1 MSYRTYS
8 FITKTEG
15 DNELL
20 KAAITKEFPFH
31 WVREIFTPFRGV
43 VCQVFHSYRE
53 VDYQRFP
60 DQRFKNQEE
69 VEDYFENHTENHLV
83 TFSKAH
89 PKLSFAFVE
98 VDCFGGKCSSN
109 GYILKNGEKI
119 FENEPHHSGHMELL
133 ARLDPVS
140 QSWFFYP
147 FRRSFFQDKGG
158 FHGELVNVAFPA
170 LWMVLDIDYG
180 KNPAYD
186 FQAFENEMLLTKIKE
201 YDLYLMKVDEERVKV
216 MGTFEVMS
224 EENVEEVKQLIHEC
238 FGGMLY
244 YFSLDNFETGEQMI
258 FQTMDDELAKR
269 LAATSYRANA
279 FNERPF
285 IYDDI
290 EEERETEAVEKEK
303 QPAEKEPQAKPAAT
317 VVEEGFEDDSQQEKS
332 SGFLGFFK
340 KLFGKG

>member
-20 KAAITKEFPFH
+20 KAEIAKAFPFH

-43 VCQVFHSYRE
+43 ICQVFHSYRE

-60 DQRFKNQEE
+60 NEHFKNQEE
-69 VEDYFENHTENHLV
+69 VENYFENHTENHLV

-89 PKLSFAFVE
+89 PNLSFAFVE

-109 GYILKNGEKI
+109 GYILKNGEKT
-119 FENEPHHSGHMELL
+119 FENEPHHSGHMDLL
-133 ARLDPVS
+133 ARLDAAS

-158 FHGELVNVAFPA
+158 FHGELINVAFPA

-186 FQAFENEMLLTKIKE
+186 FQAFENEMLLTKIKQ

-285 IYDDI
+285 IYGDT
-290 EEERETEAVEKEK
+290 EEESEKEE
-303 QPAEKEPQAKPAAT
+303 PSTEKEPQAKPTAE
-317 VVEEGFEDDSQQEKS
+317 VNEDHFEEDLEEEKS
-332 SGFLGFFK
+332 GGFLGFFK

>member
-8 FITKTEG
+8 FITKNEV

-20 KAAITKEFPFH
+20 KEQITKEFPFH
-31 WVREIFTPFRGV
+31 WVREIFTPFRGL

-53 VDYQRFP
+53 VDYERFP
-60 DQRFKNQEE
+60 DQYFKDQDE
-69 VEDYFENHTENHLV
+69 VEAYFENHTENHLV

-89 PKLSFAFVE
+89 PDLSFAFVE

-119 FENEPHHSGHMELL
+119 FENEPHHSGHMDLL
-133 ARLDPVS
+133 ARLDPAS

-158 FHGELVNVAFPA
+158 INGEIMNVAFPA
-170 LWMVLDIDYG
+170 LWMVIDIDYG
-180 KNPAYD
+180 KNPEYD
-186 FQAFENEMLLTKIKE
+186 FQAFENEMLLTKIKQ

-216 MGTFEVMS
+216 MGTFDVMS
-224 EENVEEVKQLIHEC
+224 PENVEEVKNLLQEC
-238 FGGMLY
+238 FDGMAY
-244 YFSLDNFETGEQMI
+244 YFSLDNFETGEQI
-258 FQTMDDELAKR
+258 VLQAMDDELVKH

-285 IYDDI
+285 IYGDTDNEDT
-290 EEERETEAVEKEK
+290 EEGQT
-303 QPAEKEPQAKPAAT
+303 AEKEQQQAKPVIE
-317 VVEEGFEDDSQQEKS
+317 VVEDNAQGDLDEGKS
-332 SGFLGFFK
+332 GGFLGFFK
-340 KLFGKG
+340 RLFGKN